1 MRVTSIETQNYY
13 TMVFLSTSIQI
24 HCRIWPSLGWI
35 FCTRKT
41 IPRVCISVPS
51 NIELMGYGNPI
62 PDNPFQ
68 STHVYMYTCT
78 VPSMLHYVYFM
89 IQYWLEVCRVCCSG
103 TCRLNCNFKM
113 WYKAMSLK
121 TFVRVFSAPHW
132 VWLGFF

>member
-1 MRVTSIETQNYY
+1 MAQSGMDI
-13 TMVFLSTSIQI
+13 L
-24 HCRIWPSLGWI
+24 HK
-35 FCTRKT
+35 KT

-68 STHVYMYTCT
+68 STHVYMYSCT
-78 VPSMLHYVYFM
+78 VPSILHCVYFM

-132 VWLGFF
+132 VWLGVF